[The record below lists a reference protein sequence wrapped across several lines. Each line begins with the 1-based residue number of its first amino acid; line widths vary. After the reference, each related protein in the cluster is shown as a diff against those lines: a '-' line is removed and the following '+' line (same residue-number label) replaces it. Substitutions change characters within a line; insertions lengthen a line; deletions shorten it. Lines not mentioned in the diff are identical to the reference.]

1 MRLALLK
8 NAIDGV
14 THTTPACLANG
25 TYNALLMQKL
35 GDVLDIIDAVRTVA
49 INNGDAIESAMDH
62 GIEASFN
69 GLLMTYLPYY
79 KVGNTAIKPSVFIA
93 LSEALARLEL
103 PYIKL
108 PATFEMSTPN
118 LMDQV
123 VVQVVDTL
131 NKNDTNSILEPRNI
145 TIQDLGD
152 MSPEEILVLD
162 DKTMSRLLE
171 EALESMESLYDEEI
185 SESNED
191 IWPSFAPTDLA
202 HQITFWLGYIK
213 GRLMTADTEH
223 SWEFKIFSAFRALE
237 HHRQFQIIDGMG
249 RTDPLI
255 EYVPSESNLQQ
266 SLGF

>member
-1 MRLALLK
+1 MKIPLSSSILEQTTIQKYADYVEIPVDVRLALLK

-25 TYNALLMQKL
+25 THNALLIQKL

-49 INNGDAIESAMDH
+49 INNGDAIEAAMDH

-123 VVQVVDTL
+123 VVQVADTL
-131 NKNDTNSILEPRNI
+131 NKNDTMSVMEPKNI
-145 TIQDLGD
+145 TLQDLDGMTSD
-152 MSPEEILVLD
+152 GISALD
-162 DKTMSRLLE
+162 DVIMGALLE
-171 EALESMESLYDEEI
+171 VALESMERLYDEEI
-185 SESNED
+185 LASNED
-191 IWPSFAPTDLA
+191 I
-202 HQITFWLGYIK
+202 
-213 GRLMTADTEH
+213 
-223 SWEFKIFSAFRALE
+223 
-237 HHRQFQIIDGMG
+237 
-249 RTDPLI
+249 
-255 EYVPSESNLQQ
+255 
-266 SLGF
+266 